1 MAEIGRWN
9 GYKFQI
15 TSNVIRGF
23 TGLTVKGACE
33 TEDKKKK
40 KSLGYVKRKQGKPS
54 EVSLTVVLSAAIGCD
69 VRNEAMNLVNSA
81 TAGAKD
87 YFYIGSHKLLAC
99 KLMLVEA
106 SLKEVSVGMGDT
118 WIAAQVQLTM
128 KQCDKGGSSSS
139 GSGKKKKSKKKSVK
153 KKSTKKA
160 KSSGGSGKAK
170 SSGGSGKKSE
180 VDAVTGAAP
189 SVTKMQVKVA
199 QTAKKAVTSATATI
213 KKITT
218 AAKKLTA
225 SKKSTTKATNPSSS
239 SRGITGAKR

>member
-9 GYKFQI
+9 GFKFVMSPSI
-15 TSNVIRGF
+15 VRGF
-23 TGLTVKGACE
+23 TGLTIKGSCE
-33 TEDKKKK
+33 TKDKTKN
-40 KSLGYVKRKQGKPS
+40 KQMYATREKGKPS
-54 EVSLTVVLSAAIGCD
+54 EVSLNVVLHAALGCD
-69 VRNEAMNLVNSA
+69 VRTDALKLVSDA
-81 TAGAKD
+81 TAGEKD
-87 YFYIGSHKLLAC
+87 YFYVGNGKLLAC

-160 KSSGGSGKAK
+160 KSSGGSGK
-170 SSGGSGKKSE
+170 KSE

-189 SVTKMQVKVA
+189 SVTKMQAKVA
-199 QTAKKAVTSATATI
+199 QTVKKAVTSANATI

-225 SKKSTTKATNPSSS
+225 SKKSTPKATSPSSS
-239 SRGITGAKR
+239 SRRISGATR

>member
-9 GYKFQI
+9 GYKFKI

-106 SLKEVSVGMGDT
+106 SIKEVSVGMGDT

-128 KQCDKGGSSSS
+128 KQCDNGGSSSS

-153 KKSTKKA
+153 KKSTKKT
-160 KSSGGSGKAK
+160 K

-189 SVTKMQVKVA
+189 SVTKMQAKVA
-199 QTAKKAVTSATATI
+199 QTVKKAVTSATATI

-225 SKKSTTKATNPSSS
+225 SKKSTTKATSPSSS
-239 SRGITGAKR
+239 SRRISGATR